1 MDWSHVLPPLGEEL
15 VREGAVGVALGGF
28 MGAGKSAV
36 GAALA
41 QRLRLPFVDMDR
53 ELVRRFGEISMQFST
68 EGEAVF
74 RDRERSLVRELA
86 DGRPRVVAT
95 GGGVW
100 ACQENRILLSRCYR
114 TVVLTAPLHVLRERI
129 GTDSQRPL
137 WDDAVADRFRDRQD
151 AYAQAELHVDVS
163 SRDVDEVVA
172 VIVEAFS

>member
-1 MDWSHVLPPLGEEL
+1 
-15 VREGAVGVALGGF
+15 

-41 QRLRLPFVDMDR
+41 ERLRLPFVDMDG
-53 ELVRRFGEISMQFST
+53 ELVRRFGEISLQFST

-74 RDRERSLVRELA
+74 RHRERSLVRELS

-100 ACQENRILLSRCYR
+100 ACPENRALLQRCYR
-114 TVVLTAPLHVLRERI
+114 TVVLTAPLHVLRDRV
-129 GTDSQRPL
+129 GTGPHRPL

-151 AYAQAELHVDVS
+151 AYAHADLHVDVS
-163 SRDVDEVVA
+163 TRGVDEVVTT
-172 VIVEAFS
+172 IVEAFS